1 MRRLPMFPLGTV
13 LFPDTLLPLHVF
25 EPRYRALV
33 ADCLA
38 GDGEFGVVLIE
49 RGSEVGGEDV
59 RFEIGTVATIVDAQQ
74 IPDGR
79 WFMLAEGRVRLRVL
93 RWLPDDPY
101 PVAEVEEIGDPEWFD
116 TEGMRDRAVRALRRM
131 AALRTELGEDVRS
144 ITITVNVD
152 EDPVRASYEAV
163 ALAPIGPLDSQ
174 RLLAAGSPAERY
186 EGLFRLLEEETA
198 VLEQRIAEGWH
209 EPPG

>member
-1 MRRLPMFPLGTV
+1 MFPLGTV
-13 LFPDTLLPLHVF
+13 LFPDTLLPLHIF

-49 RGSEVGGEDV
+49 RGSEIGGEDT
-59 RFEIGTVATIVDAQQ
+59 RFDVGTVATIVEAQQ

-79 WFMLAEGRVRLRVL
+79 WFMLAEGRTRLRVL

-101 PVAEVEEIGDPEWFD
+101 PVAEVEEIADPEWVD
-116 TEGMRDRAVRALRRM
+116 TEGLRDRAVRALQRI

-144 ITITVNVD
+144 ITVHVD
-152 EDPVRASYEAV
+152 DDPVRASYEAV
-163 ALAPIGPLDSQ
+163 ALAPLGPLDSQ

-186 EGLFRLLEEETA
+186 EELFRLLAEETA
-198 VLEQRIAEGWH
+198 ILEQRIAEGWH
-209 EPPG
+209 EPGQ